1 MDNLVDLYCIVDDFC
16 QIILPELEKVSL
28 VNMNKKRP
36 RPYRLTASE
45 IMTIIIH
52 FHQSHYRDFKTYYID
67 HVKKYLLQAFPD
79 LVSYNR
85 FVELMP
91 SVLVLLCLFIHFQS
105 KTLTGIYFIDSTT
118 LSVCHH
124 KRASSNRVFKGL
136 AKKSKSTMGWFF
148 GFKLHLVIN
157 DKGEI
162 LAFKIT
168 TANTDD
174 RKPVDKLTQGLQG
187 KLIGDK
193 GYISADLFNQLYQ
206 RGLQLITRIRKNMKN
221 KLMPMI
227 DKLLLR
233 KRVIVETVI
242 DQLKNISQI
251 EHSRHRS
258 PVNCMV
264 NILAGLAAYCLQPKK
279 PSLKMS
285 GKLPILG

>member
-1 MDNLVDLYCIVDDFC
+1 MGFT
-16 QIILPELEKVSL
+16 QIMLPELDKVSL
-28 VNMNKKRP
+28 PNPGRKKKRSSK
-36 RPYRLTASE
+36 LSFAE

-52 FHQSHYRDFKTYYID
+52 FHQSHFRDFKTYYT
-67 HVKKYLLQAFPD
+67 KYVMIYLHKEFPT

-91 SVLVLLCLFIHFQS
+91 SVLVLICLFIYFQS
-105 KTLTGIYFIDSTT
+105 KLTSGIYFIDSTV

-136 AKKSKSTMGWFF
+136 AKKSKSTMGWYY
-148 GFKLHLVIN
+148 GFKLHLLIN
-157 DKGEI
+157 DVGEI
-162 LAFKIT
+162 IAFKMT
-168 TANTDD
+168 QATTDD
-174 RKPVDKLTQGLQG
+174 RKVVDDLTQGLTG

-193 GYISADLFNQLYQ
+193 GYISAELFDLLFQ

-221 KLMPMI
+221 KLMPMV

-233 KRVIVETVI
+233 KRAIVETVI

-258 PVNCMV
+258 PINCMV
-264 NILAGLAAYCLQPKK
+264 NIVAGLAAYCMQPRK
-279 PSLKMS
+279 PSLKLI
-285 GKLPILG
+285 KNLAIAA

>member
-1 MDNLVDLYCIVDDFC
+1 MDNLVHLYCVVDDFC
-16 QIILPELEKVSL
+16 QCIWPELEAMTLTQPNRSK
-28 VNMNKKRP
+28 P
-36 RPYRLTASE
+36 RPNRLSPSE

-52 FHQSHYRDFKTYYID
+52 FHQSHFRDFKTFYIQYVCI
-67 HVKKYLLQAFPD
+67 HLRREFPN

-105 KTLTGIYFIDSTT
+105 KSFTGIYFIDSTT

-124 KRASSNRVFKGL
+124 KRASSNRVFKGI
-136 AKKSKSTMGWFF
+136 AKKSKSTMGWFY
-148 GFKLHLVIN
+148 GFKLHIIIN
-157 DKGEI
+157 DKGELI
-162 LAFKIT
+162 AFKIT
-168 TANTDD
+168 KANVDD
-174 RKPVDKLTQGLQG
+174 RKTVDYLSQGLSG
-187 KLIGDK
+187 NLIGDK
-193 GYISADLFNQLYQ
+193 GYISQELFDRLYEQ
-206 RGLQLITRIRKNMKN
+206 GLKLITKIKKNMKN

-233 KRVIVETVI
+233 KRVLVESVI

-264 NILAGLAAYCLQPKK
+264 NIMAGLAAYCMQPKK

-285 GKLPILG
+285 NCLPISA